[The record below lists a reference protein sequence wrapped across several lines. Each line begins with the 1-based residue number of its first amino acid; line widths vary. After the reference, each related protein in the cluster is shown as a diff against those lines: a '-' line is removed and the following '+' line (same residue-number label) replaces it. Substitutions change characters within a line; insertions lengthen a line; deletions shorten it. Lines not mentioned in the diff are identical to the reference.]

1 MVDALTWRE
10 RQQRISGE
18 GPEDILVVGD
28 RPDPKKA
35 KLLEWVATECIWV
48 ASSLSY
54 EREHTRSILFTHA
67 ASAGLVGL
75 IMSAPI

>member
-35 KLLEWVATECIWV
+35 KLLEWVLRKKTELLRSVWV
-48 ASSLSY
+48 KKGNISDPFSL
-54 EREHTRSILFTHA
+54 RMGRVQTWRDWL
-67 ASAGLVGL
+67 
-75 IMSAPI
+75 